1 MSGLAAGIRL
11 AHFGKNVLILERHN
25 VVGGL
30 NSFYSFDARKFDV
43 GLHAVTNWVPPGTK
57 GTPLAKICRQLRISR
72 DELGF
77 APQKHGSRDGM
88 GAIAGQRMDFGL
100 GPV

>member
-1 MSGLAAGIRL
+1 MDALEGRHFDAVIIGAGMSGLAAGIRL

-30 NSFYSFDARKFDV
+30 NSYYSFDARKFDV

-57 GTPLAKICRQLRISR
+57 GTPFSKDLQTTPYFPR
-72 DELGF
+72 
-77 APQKHGSRDGM
+77 
-88 GAIAGQRMDFGL
+88 
-100 GPV
+100 